1 MKIGID
7 YEPASEEKAQ
17 IVSECV
23 DNFNAYLNRWPDPR
37 VAEGAV
43 VEWQAEGCLLR
54 DIYGREFIDCLG
66 GFGIFALGHRHPK
79 VIAAVKAQ
87 MDRLALHSQWM
98 MNPVAAD
105 AARRLADITPGK
117 LRKTFWC
124 SSGTEAVEGALKLAR
139 LYTAKKK
146 FISTINSFHGKTMG
160 ALSVTGRD
168 LFRRPFLP
176 LLDAAFVPYGDAAL
190 IEKEI
195 DDDTAAVI
203 LEPIQGEGGIIVP
216 ADDYLP
222 AVREICTRRDVL
234 LILDEV
240 QTGMGR
246 TGKMFG
252 CNHTGVVADIM
263 ALGKALSGGVI
274 PCAAFH
280 TTDEIF
286 AAFHPNPFFHTS
298 TFGANPMATCA
309 AAATI
314 EVLQEEKLV
323 ENSAAMGEYF
333 TTGLKKLQKKFP
345 QIIRDVRG
353 RGLLIGVEII
363 DAKVGESLAQ
373 RMFDRNVL
381 IAYTL
386 NKPEVIRIEPPLI
399 ITSELIDVAL
409 ERFEESLEEEAKGRR
424 GSAPNGAAVQS
435 PGLP

>member
-7 YEPASEEKAQ
+7 YEPNETEKAQ
-17 IVSECV
+17 IVRECV
-23 DNFNAYLNRWPDPR
+23 EDFNAYLNRWPEPR
-37 VAEGAV
+37 VVEGAV
-43 VEWQAEGCLLR
+43 VEWQGDGCLLR
-54 DIYGREFIDCLG
+54 DIHGREFIDCLG

-79 VIAAVKAQ
+79 VIATVKAQ

-105 AARRLADITPGK
+105 AARRLAEITPGD

-124 SSGTEAVEGALKLAR
+124 STGTEAVEGALKLAR
-139 LYTAKKK
+139 LYTKKKK

-160 ALSVTGRD
+160 SLSVTGRE

-176 LLDAAFVPYGDAAL
+176 LLETAFVPYGDSAA
-190 IEKEI
+190 IEKAVG
-195 DDDTAAVI
+195 DDTAAVI
-203 LEPIQGEGGIIVP
+203 LEPIQGEGGVIVP
-216 ADDYLP
+216 GDDYLP
-222 AVREICTRRDVL
+222 AVRQTCTSRGVL
-234 LILDEV
+234 LIFDEV

-252 CNHTGVVADIM
+252 CDHTGVAPDIM
-263 ALGKALSGGVI
+263 SLGKALSGGVI

-286 AAFHPNPFFHTS
+286 ASFHPNPFYHTS

-314 EVLQEEKLV
+314 ETLQSENLV
-323 ENSAAMGEYF
+323 ENSATMGEHF
-333 TTGLKKLQKKFP
+333 TAGLKKLQEEFP

-353 RGLLIGVEII
+353 RGLLIGVEIVN
-363 DAKVGESLAQ
+363 AKVGESLAQ

-399 ITSELIDVAL
+399 IARDLIDVTL
-409 ERFEESLEEEAKGRR
+409 ERFQDSLLSEAR
-424 GSAPNGAAVQS
+424 A
-435 PGLP
+435 

>member
-7 YEPASEEKAQ
+7 YELLKEEKAE
-17 IVSECV
+17 IVRECV
-23 DNFNAYLNRWPDPR
+23 ENFNAYLNRWPEPR
-37 VAEGAV
+37 VPEGAV
-43 VEWQAEGCLLR
+43 IEWQGEGCLLR
-54 DIYGREFIDCLG
+54 DINGREFIDCLG

-105 AARRLADITPGK
+105 AARRLAEITPGS

-124 SSGTEAVEGALKLAR
+124 STGTEAVEGALKLAR
-139 LYTAKKK
+139 LYTGKKK
-146 FISTINSFHGKTMG
+146 FISTVNSFHGKTMG
-160 ALSVTGRD
+160 SLSVTGRD

-176 LLDAAFVPYGDAAL
+176 LLDAAFVPYGDAGAL
-190 IEKEI
+190 EKEI
-195 DDDTAAVI
+195 DDETAAVI
-203 LEPIQGEGGIIVP
+203 LEPIQGEGGVIVP
-216 ADDYLP
+216 PDGYLP
-222 AVREICTRRDVL
+222 AVREICTRRGVL
-234 LILDEV
+234 LIFDEV
-240 QTGMGR
+240 QTGLGR

-252 CNHTGVVADIM
+252 CDHAGIAPDIM
-263 ALGKALSGGVI
+263 SLGKALSGGVI

-286 AAFHPNPFFHTS
+286 RSFHPNPFYHTS

-314 EVLQEEKLV
+314 ETLQTAKLV
-323 ENSAAMGEYF
+323 ENAAQMGAYF
-333 TTGLKKLQKKFP
+333 MTGLRALQEQFP

-353 RGLLIGVEII
+353 RGLLIGVEIA

-399 ITSELIDVAL
+399 ITRNLIDAAL
-409 ERFEESLEEEAKGRR
+409 ERFAESL
-424 GSAPNGAAVQS
+424 AAER
-435 PGLP
+435 

>member
-7 YEPASEEKAQ
+7 YEPNDTEKAQ
-17 IVSECV
+17 IVRECV
-23 DNFNAYLNRWPDPR
+23 EDFNAYLNRWPEPR
-37 VAEGAV
+37 VVEGAV
-43 VEWQAEGCLLR
+43 VEWQGDGCLLR
-54 DIYGREFIDCLG
+54 DIHGREFIDCLG

-105 AARRLADITPGK
+105 AARRLAEITPGK

-139 LYTAKKK
+139 LYTRKQK

-160 ALSVTGRD
+160 SLSVTGRE
-168 LFRRPFLP
+168 LFRQPFLP
-176 LLDAAFVPYGDAAL
+176 LLEVAFVPYADSKA
-190 IEKEI
+190 IEQAI
-195 DDDTAAVI
+195 DDETAAVI
-203 LEPIQGEGGIIVP
+203 LEPIQGEGGVIVP
-216 ADDYLP
+216 PDDYLP
-222 AVREICTRRDVL
+222 AVREICTRRGVL
-234 LILDEV
+234 LIFDEV
-240 QTGMGR
+240 QTGLGR
-246 TGKMFG
+246 TGRMFG
-252 CNHTGVVADIM
+252 ADQTRVVPDIM

-286 AAFHPNPFFHTS
+286 KSFHPNPFYHTS

-314 EVLQEEKLV
+314 QTLQEEKLV
-323 ENSAAMGEYF
+323 ENSAAMGDYF
-333 TTGLKKLQKKFP
+333 VAGLKKLQQQFP

-353 RGLLIGVEII
+353 RGLLIGVEIV

-386 NKPEVIRIEPPLI
+386 NKPEVIRI
-399 ITSELIDVAL
+399 
-409 ERFEESLEEEAKGRR
+409 
-424 GSAPNGAAVQS
+424 
-435 PGLP
+435 

>member
-7 YEPASEEKAQ
+7 CEPTSNEKAE
-17 IVSECV
+17 IVREGV
-23 DNFNAYLNRWPDPR
+23 ENFNAYLNRWPEPR
-37 VAEGAV
+37 VVEGAV
-43 VEWQAEGCLLR
+43 VEWQGEGCLLR

-66 GFGIFALGHRHPK
+66 GFGIFALGHRHPR
-79 VIAAVKAQ
+79 VINAVKAQ

-98 MNPVAAD
+98 MNPIAAD
-105 AARRLADITPGK
+105 AARRLAEITPGN

-124 SSGTEAVEGALKLAR
+124 STGTEAVEGALKLAR
-139 LYTAKKK
+139 LYTGKKK

-160 ALSVTGRD
+160 SLSVTGRD
-168 LFRRPFLP
+168 LFRQPFLP
-176 LLDAAFVPYGDAAL
+176 LLETAFVPYGNAAAIEDA
-190 IEKEI
+190 I
-195 DDDTAAVI
+195 DDQTAAVI
-203 LEPIQGEGGIIVP
+203 LEPIQGEGGVIVP
-216 ADDYLP
+216 PHDYLG
-222 AVREICTRRDVL
+222 AVRHTCSQRGVL
-234 LILDEV
+234 LIFDEV

-252 CNHTGVVADIM
+252 CNHADVTPDIM
-263 ALGKALSGGVI
+263 SLGKALSGGVI

-286 AAFHPNPFFHTS
+286 KSFHPNPFYHTS

-314 EVLQEEKLV
+314 ETLLSENLV
-323 ENSAAMGEYF
+323 KNSELMGEYF
-333 TTGLKKLQKKFP
+333 MSGLRKLQGQFP

-353 RGLLIGVEII
+353 RGLLIGVEIV
-363 DAKVGESLAQ
+363 DALVGESLAQ

-399 ITSELIDVAL
+399 ITRDLIDLAL
-409 ERFEESLEEEAKGRR
+409 ERFSESLKEQL
-424 GSAPNGAAVQS
+424 SA
-435 PGLP
+435 